1 MNNNSYYV
9 DYIEWA
15 KDNNIALGTGNGE
28 FSPDEPITREHMAT
42 MLLNYT
48 KAMDIILPKV
58 QEEKTFADSAK
69 ISGYAREALK
79 QMQMAGL
86 MVGNNNL
93 VEPQGT
99 ATRAA
104 GAAVIRRFIELMF
117 DR

>member
-1 MNNNSYYV
+1 
-9 DYIEWA
+9 
-15 KDNNIALGTGNGE
+15 
-28 FSPDEPITREHMAT
+28 
-42 MLLNYT
+42 
-48 KAMDIILPKV
+48 
-58 QEEKTFADSAK
+58 
-69 ISGYAREALK
+69 
-79 QMQMAGL
+79 MQMAGL